1 VGYDVYKPEVVS
13 PNWAARINYSRSQTG
28 YAKLGFN
35 CFQVVRKAIESFLC
49 GELGREKE
57 C

>member
-1 VGYDVYKPEVVS
+1 VGYDVCKPEVVS
-13 PNWAARINYSRSQTG
+13 PNCATRVNYSRSQAG
-28 YAKLGFN
+28 DAKLGFD
-35 CFQVVRKAIESFLC
+35 CFQVMRKAIESFLC